1 MEQPELETD
10 GYSKGNWKP
19 YPYSPSFE
27 AAIVFVALFG
37 LATIYLIYYL
47 GMRLIKEIS
56 VSYG

>member
-37 LATIYLIYYL
+37 HYLD
-47 GMRLIKEIS
+47 
-56 VSYG
+56 